1 MPDKLTFE
9 KLKSAVSGSA
19 AAFRCRSRLQPA
31 GGEGDKV
38 FPPTYAGAVYAVEK
52 RKIPERDEPV
62 QCVLL
67 DSVQSQAN
75 RMEEALQIA
84 VESGDLAIPLIQVD
98 FSDYA
103 PTGNEEE
110 DRENGKF
117 RDDLGKI
124 TSLQV
129 PHRLA
134 DAILR
139 DSEVEENDGGQTKP
153 VPFRYSKI
161 GKGINTASLRN
172 ATPIFRLCP
181 TALLFGMWDSTGPK
195 GGLGAKFERA
205 MVSEV
210 VGINASFGI
219 KTASRIDPIITN
231 TGAKTRNIVL
241 YQSKEEGRI
250 WTRDKAK
257 AKEKNKQP
265 VKLGKEGKVS
275 EANLGNVTPS
285 FHEYGKGAKG
295 YDPLHEGSL
304 ELDYSIRA
312 NADVFR
318 IQNRSHAD
326 SRQARQGQIAP
337 GGVTVKYAEQLTT
350 LSLIALRRLSFP
362 VNGTASPEANQA
374 GRTVLAALGL
384 CAATLA
390 FGSGMGLRSRC
401 SLWPETAREWELLD
415 RPGEDPQRFS
425 LDRSSALRLFADA
438 VEDCEENGLTWEKKP
453 LTLKPSDDLVQLVRE
468 SQELAVKKG
477 AEEE

>member
-9 KLKSAVSGSA
+9 KLKAAVSGSA

-38 FPPTYAGAVYAVEK
+38 FPPTYAGAVYAIEK
-52 RKIPERDEPV
+52 RKIPNRNEPV
-62 QCVLL
+62 SCVLL

-75 RMEEALQIA
+75 RMEEALQMA
-84 VESGDLAIPLIQVD
+84 ANSGDLAIPLIQVD
-98 FSDYA
+98 FS
-103 PTGNEEE
+103 E
-110 DRENGKF
+110 DSFKLL
-117 RDDLGKI
+117 DPVGKI

-139 DSEVEENDGGQTKP
+139 DSEVEKI
-153 VPFRYSKI
+153 PFRESEI
-161 GKGINTASLRN
+161 GKGINMASLRN

-210 VGINASFGI
+210 VGINASFGV
-219 KTASRIDPIITN
+219 KTTSRIDPIITN
-231 TGAKTRNIVL
+231 TGAKKRNIVL

-250 WTRDKAK
+250 WTCDKAK
-257 AKEKNKQP
+257 AKEKDKQP
-265 VKLGKEGKVS
+265 VKLGKEGRVS

-285 FHEYGKGAKG
+285 FHKYGKNPEGN
-295 YDPLHEGSL
+295 DPLHEGSL
-304 ELDYSIRA
+304 KLDYSIRA
-312 NADVFR
+312 DADVFSV
-318 IQNRSHAD
+318 QNRSSAD
-326 SRQARQGQIAP
+326 TKQARQGQIAP
-337 GGVTVKYAEQLTT
+337 GGVTVGYAEQLMT

-362 VNGTASPEANQA
+362 VNGTESNEATNQA

-390 FGSGMGLRSRC
+390 FESGMGLRSRC
-401 SLWPETAREWELLD
+401 SLWPEKALEWELLD
-415 RPGEDPQRFS
+415 KPGQEPQRFS
-425 LDRSSALRLFADA
+425 LDRSSALRLVQDA
-438 VEDCEENGLTWEKKP
+438 YDASKAAGLVWMEEP
-453 LTLKPSDDLVQLVRE
+453 LTLKPSDDLVQLVRK
-468 SQELAVKKG
+468 SQKLAVEKG

>member
-1 MPDKLTFE
+1 MPELTFE

-19 AAFRCRSRLQPA
+19 AAFRCRNRLQPA

-52 RKIPERDEPV
+52 RKIPGRDEPV

-75 RMEEALQIA
+75 RMEEALQMA
-84 VESGDLAIPLIQVD
+84 VDSKELSIPLIQVD

-110 DRENGKF
+110 DLENRKF

-139 DSEVEENDGGQTKP
+139 DSEVEENDGVQTKP
-153 VPFRYSKI
+153 VGFRKSKI
-161 GKGINTASLRN
+161 GKDIDTASLKN
-172 ATPIFRLCP
+172 ATPIFQLCP

-195 GGLGAKFERA
+195 GGLGVKFERA

-210 VGINASFGI
+210 VGI
-219 KTASRIDPIITN
+219 
-231 TGAKTRNIVL
+231 GAKIGDLLRGVRRDPLEIRAEAKVI
-241 YQSKEEGRI
+241 KKVGDWRI
-250 WTRDKAK
+250 
-257 AKEKNKQP
+257 AKEDQ
-265 VKLGKEGKVS
+265 
-275 EANLGNVTPS
+275 
-285 FHEYGKGAKG
+285 KGAVEKG
-295 YDPLHEGSL
+295 AVSPSAINHSSVPFPKQREKKTEDNN
-304 ELDYSIRA
+304 YSGATIE
-312 NADVFR
+312 
-318 IQNRSHAD
+318 
-326 SRQARQGQIAP
+326 
-337 GGVTVKYAEQLTT
+337 YAEQLTT

-384 CAATLA
+384 CAWTLA
-390 FGSGMGLRSRC
+390 FESGMGLRSRC
-401 SLWPETAREWELLD
+401 SLWPETAPKWELLD
-415 RPGEDPQRFS
+415 KPGLEPQQFS
-425 LDRSSALRLFADA
+425 LDRSSALQLVRDAAAAASKAADLGWM
-438 VEDCEENGLTWEKKP
+438 EEP
-453 LTLKPSDDLVQLVRE
+453 LTLKPSDKLVELVRK
-468 SQELAVKKG
+468 SQELAVEKG